1 MTENKEELSTEEKI
15 KEAARKI
22 FLQKGFAGTKIRD
35 IAEEANINIALLNY
49 YFRSKEKLFD
59 AIFNEALAELL
70 SGMLSILDDRSLSF
84 EEKIISVVH
93 SDTEQLKKN
102 PLLPNFV
109 FNGINNNIDKIIQ
122 KFPNI
127 LIDFE
132 NAHFVEQFK
141 EGVAQGKY
149 RNIHHDH
156 LYSCMQGMILQPF
169 IEKTMLCF
177 QYPDKSADELE
188 SFFIEFVDN
197 HKQIVIDMLLNYIV
211 IR

>member
-1 MTENKEELSTEEKI
+1 MTDSTIDLSTEEKI

-22 FLQKGFAGTKIRD
+22 FLQKGFSGAKIRD
-35 IAEEANINIALLNY
+35 IADEANINIALLNY

-59 AIFNEALAELL
+59 TIFSEALSELL
-70 SGMLSILDDRSLSF
+70 MGMLAILNDKSLSF
-84 EEKIISVVH
+84 EEKIIKVVH

-109 FNGINNNIDKIIQ
+109 FNGLSNEAEKIMRN
-122 KFPNI
+122 FPTA
-127 LIDFE
+127 LMDFE

-141 EGVAQGKY
+141 EGVAQGKF

-156 LYSCMQGMILQPF
+156 VYSCMQGMVLQPF
-169 IEKTMLCF
+169 IEKSMLCF
-177 QYPDKSADELE
+177 QYPDKTEAELE
-188 SFFIEFVDN
+188 ELFVEFVDN
-197 HKQIVIDMLLNYIV
+197 HKQIVIDMLLNYLI

>member
-1 MTENKEELSTEEKI
+1 MTENTTDLSTEEKI

-70 SGMLSILDDRSLSF
+70 TGMLAILNDRSLSF
-84 EEKIISVVH
+84 EEKIIKAVN
-93 SDTEQLKKN
+93 SDTEALKKN
-102 PLLPNFV
+102 PLLPTFV
-109 FNGINNNIDKIIQ
+109 FSAMHDNVDKIIK

-127 LIDFE
+127 LIDFD

-141 EGVAQGKY
+141 EGVAQGKF

-169 IEKTMLCF
+169 IEKTMFCF
-177 QYPDKSADELE
+177 QYPDKTETDLE
-188 SFFIEFVDN
+188 TLFLEFVDN

>member
-1 MTENKEELSTEEKI
+1 MIDTKEELSTEEKI

-59 AIFNEALAELL
+59 AIFSEALSELL
-70 SGMLSILDDRSLSF
+70 MGMLAILNDKSLSF
-84 EEKIISVVH
+84 EEKIIKVVH

-109 FNGINNNIDKIIQ
+109 FNGLSNEAEKIMRN
-122 KFPNI
+122 FPTA
-127 LIDFE
+127 LMDFE

-156 LYSCMQGMILQPF
+156 VYSCMQGMILQPF
-169 IEKTMLCF
+169 IEKSMFCF
-177 QYPDKSADELE
+177 QYPDKTEAELE
-188 SFFIEFVDN
+188 VLFIEFVDN

>member
-1 MTENKEELSTEEKI
+1 MTDSTTDLSTEEKI

-22 FLQKGFAGTKIRD
+22 FLQKGFSGAKIRD
-35 IAEEANINIALLNY
+35 IADEANINIALLNY

-59 AIFNEALAELL
+59 AIFNEALSELL
-70 SGMLSILDDRSLSF
+70 SGMLGILDDRSLSF
-84 EEKIISVVH
+84 EEKIIKVVH
-93 SDTEQLKKN
+93 TDIEILKKN

-109 FNGINNNIDKIIQ
+109 FNELNSKVDKIIQ
-122 KFPNI
+122 QFPNV
-127 LIDFE
+127 LEFDKV
-132 NAHFVEQFK
+132 HFVEQFN

-156 LYSCMQGMILQPF
+156 VYSCMQGMILQPF
-169 IEKTMLCF
+169 IEKSMFCF
-177 QYPDKSADELE
+177 QYPNKTEAELE
-188 SFFIEFVDN
+188 KLFIEFVDN

>member
-1 MTENKEELSTEEKI
+1 MTDSTTDLSTEEKI

-22 FLQKGFAGTKIRD
+22 FLQKGFSGAKIRD

-59 AIFNEALAELL
+59 TIFSEALSELL
-70 SGMLSILDDRSLSF
+70 MGMLAILNDKSLSF
-84 EEKIISVVH
+84 EDKIIKAVN
-93 SDTEQLKKN
+93 SDTEALKKN

-109 FNGINNNIDKIIQ
+109 FNGLSNEAEKIMRN
-122 KFPNI
+122 FPTA
-127 LIDFE
+127 LMDFE

-156 LYSCMQGMILQPF
+156 VYSCMQGMILQPF
-169 IEKTMLCF
+169 IEKSMFCF
-177 QYPDKSADELE
+177 QYPDKTEAELE
-188 SFFIEFVDN
+188 ELFIEFVDN

>member
-1 MTENKEELSTEEKI
+1 MTTHKEELSTEEKI

-59 AIFNEALAELL
+59 AIFSEALSELL
-70 SGMLSILDDRSLSF
+70 MGMLAILNDKSLSF
-84 EEKIISVVH
+84 EEKIIKVVH

-109 FNGINNNIDKIIQ
+109 FNGLSNEAEKIMRT
-122 KFPNI
+122 FPTA
-127 LIDFE
+127 LMDFE

-156 LYSCMQGMILQPF
+156 VYSCMQGMILQPF
-169 IEKTMLCF
+169 IEKSMFCF
-177 QYPDKSADELE
+177 QYPDKTEAELE
-188 SFFIEFVDN
+188 ELFVEFVDN

>member
-1 MTENKEELSTEEKI
+1 MTDSTTDLSTEEKI

-22 FLQKGFAGTKIRD
+22 FLQKGFSGAKIRD
-35 IAEEANINIALLNY
+35 IADEANINIALLNY

-59 AIFNEALAELL
+59 AIFNEALSELL
-70 SGMLSILDDRSLSF
+70 SGMLGILDDRSLSF
-84 EEKIISVVH
+84 EEKIIKVVH
-93 SDTEQLKKN
+93 SDTEILKKN

-109 FNGINNNIDKIIQ
+109 FNELNSKVDKIIQ
-122 KFPNI
+122 KFPNV
-127 LIDFE
+127 LEFDKV
-132 NAHFVEQFK
+132 HFVEQFN

-156 LYSCMQGMILQPF
+156 VYACMQGMVLQPF
-169 IEKTMLCF
+169 IEKSMFCF
-177 QYPDKSADELE
+177 QYPNKTEAELE
-188 SFFIEFVDN
+188 ELFIEFVDN